1 MADNLTS
8 ISPLQKEL
16 YEGGVNDWL
25 SFNRKRAWNFFGKE
39 PAEGG
44 QAPAAGSST
53 PASRSSHFAAFVG
66 YNATGG
72 AQPPDDEFATAGSNS
87 YKQANY
93 SGRTMYWPSMITR
106 SALRN
111 SRGSRAAFASLLSE
125 SALRAAQYVDIELER
140 YILGDGSG
148 TLGVVSS
155 NTSEDPDASA
165 NTFYLTNRVDARK
178 FQVGMYIQ
186 PWSART
192 AGATQQNFDDSPAVY
207 YAQVT
212 GVNLETGMITVD
224 DIAGTPGS
232 NDTLTTGSIITKANN
247 RATTNGQSARS
258 STVRYEPMGIDGIIS
273 DRDSPME
280 TGTTYGGLYG
290 ILAPSDY
297 SGSANAGGVSAWA
310 SYVNRVSSGSRAYND
325 TLIQLAL
332 SEAQVRSGYTPNV
345 IFTSYGGDIAVWD
358 SRQGIRRSVNEQG
371 ISGGTAPGKMENPET
386 GRYIE
391 FGSQIPVVPCRF
403 APVGIDST
411 TATSAYTAR
420 TYTTSFLC
428 AYTPMIKVKEW
439 HKPRLLDDDGQVLR
453 MQGRTAQFESVLEY
467 QMETIALQRNCHAK
481 VTDIVCQ
488 PI

>member
-1 MADNLTS
+1 MADNLSS
-8 ISPLQKEL
+8 ISPIQKEL

-25 SFNRKRAWNFFGKE
+25 SFNKKRAWNFFGKE
-39 PAEGG
+39 SAEGG
-44 QAPAAGSST
+44 QAPAAGSAT
-53 PASRSSHFAAFVG
+53 PPSRSSHFSAFVG

-72 AQPPDDEFATAGSNS
+72 AQDPDVSFPTAGSNS
-87 YKQANY
+87 YKQASY
-93 SGRTMYWPSMITR
+93 SGRTMYWPSMLTR

-155 NTSEDPDASA
+155 NTSEDPDSGS
-165 NTFYLTNRVDARK
+165 TTVYLANRVDARK
-178 FQVGMYIQ
+178 FQVGMNVNG
-186 PWSART
+186 WSART
-192 AGATQQNFDDSPAVY
+192 AGATQRVFATSVDYGTISA
-207 YAQVT
+207 
-212 GVNLETGMITVD
+212 VNLETGALTITG
-224 DIAGTPGS
+224 I
-232 NDTLTTGSIITKANN
+232 TTGVTLAAGDVLTKANDQNSANSN
-247 RATTNGQSARS
+247 RYWGARNATI
-258 STVRYEPMGIDGIIS
+258 RYEPMGIDGIIS

-280 TGTTYGGLYG
+280 SGSTYGGLYG
-290 ILAPSDY
+290 ILAPSDAG
-297 SGSANAGGVSAWA
+297 GSANTGGVSAWA

-332 SEAQVRSGYTPNV
+332 AEAQVRSGYTPNV

-358 SRQGIRRSVNEQG
+358 ARQGIRRSVNEQG
-371 ISGGTAPGKMENPET
+371 ISGGTSPGKKENQESGT
-386 GRYIE
+386 YIE
-391 FGSQIPVVPCRF
+391 FGNMIPVVPCRF
-403 APVGIDST
+403 APVSVDST

-453 MQGRTAQFESVLEY
+453 MQARTAQFESVLEY
-467 QMETIALQRNCHAK
+467 QMETITLQRNCHAK

>member
-1 MADNLTS
+1 MADNLAS
-8 ISPLQKEL
+8 ISPIQKEL

-39 PAEGG
+39 SAEGG

-53 PASRSSHFAAFVG
+53 PPSRSSHFSAFVG

-72 AQPPDDEFATAGSNS
+72 AQDPDVSFPTAGSNS
-87 YKQANY
+87 YKQASY
-93 SGRTMYWPSMITR
+93 SGRTMYWPSMLTR

-148 TLGVVSS
+148 TLGVISS
-155 NTSEDPDASA
+155 NTSEDPEATN
-165 NTFYLTNRVDARK
+165 NTFYLANRVDARK
-178 FQVGMYIQ
+178 FQVGMYINV
-186 PWSART
+186 WSART
-192 AGATQQNFDDSPAVY
+192 AGATQRVFDDSPATY
-207 YAQVT
+207 HAQVT
-212 GVNLETGMITVD
+212 GVNLETGMITVS
-224 DIAGTPGS
+224 DIDGTF
-232 NDTLTTGSIITKANN
+232 TLAVGDVVTKANDQN
-247 RATTNGQSARS
+247 SSNTYVGARS
-258 STVRYEPMGIDGIIS
+258 STIRYEPMGIDGIIS

-280 TGTTYGGLYG
+280 SGSTYGGLYG
-290 ILAPSDY
+290 ILAPSDAG
-297 SGSANAGGVSAWA
+297 GSANTGGVSAWA

-332 SEAQVRSGYTPNV
+332 AEAQVRSGYTPNV

-358 SRQGIRRSVNEQG
+358 ARQGIRRSVNEQG
-371 ISGGTAPGKMENPET
+371 ISGGTSPGKKENQEQGT
-386 GRYIE
+386 YIE
-391 FGSQIPVVPCRF
+391 FGNMIPVVPCRF

-439 HKPRLLDDDGQVLR
+439 HKVRLLDDDGQVLR
-453 MQGRTAQFESVLEY
+453 MQARTAQFESVLEY

>member
-1 MADNLTS
+1 MADNLAS
-8 ISPLQKEL
+8 ISPIQKEL

-53 PASRSSHFAAFVG
+53 PPSRSSHFSAFVG

-72 AQPPDDEFATAGSNS
+72 AQDPDVSFPTAGSNS
-87 YKQANY
+87 YKQASY
-93 SGRTMYWPSMITR
+93 SGRTMYWPSMLTR

-155 NTSEDPDASA
+155 NTSEDPDTGTE
-165 NTFYLTNRVDARK
+165 TFYLTNRVDARK
-178 FQVGMYIQ
+178 FQVGMYLNG
-186 PWSART
+186 WAART
-192 AGATQQNFDDSPAVY
+192 AGA
-207 YAQVT
+207 AQRHFNDT
-212 GVNLETGMITVD
+212 GPDYIARVESVNLETGAITTD
-224 DIAGTPGS
+224 GIGGTP
-232 NDTLTTGSIITKANN
+232 TLVAGDVLTKANDQN
-247 RATTNGQSARS
+247 TSGSNLSWGARN
-258 STVRYEPMGIDGIIS
+258 STIRYEPMGIDGIIS

-280 TGTTYGGLYG
+280 SGSTYGGLYG

-297 SGSANAGGVSAWA
+297 SGSANTGGVSAWA

-332 SEAQVRSGYTPNV
+332 AEAQVRSGYTPNV

-358 SRQGIRRSVNEQG
+358 ARQGIRRSVNEQG
-371 ISGGTAPGKMENPET
+371 ISGGTSPGKKENQEQGT
-386 GRYIE
+386 YIE
-391 FGSQIPVVPCRF
+391 FGNMIPVVPCRF

-439 HKPRLLDDDGQVLR
+439 HKVRLLDDDGQVLR
-453 MQGRTAQFESVLEY
+453 MQARTAQFESVLEY